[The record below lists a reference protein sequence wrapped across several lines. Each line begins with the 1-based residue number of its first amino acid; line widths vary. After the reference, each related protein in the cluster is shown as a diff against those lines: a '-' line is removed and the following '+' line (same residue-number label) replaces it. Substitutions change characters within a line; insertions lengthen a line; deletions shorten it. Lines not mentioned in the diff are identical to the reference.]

1 MSMAFEIA
9 VIAFLVLLN
18 GWFALSEMAIVSS
31 RRARLVPRA
40 NEGSKGAQVAL
51 TLSENPGRFLSA
63 VQIGITLVGILAGT
77 YSGATLTE
85 PLAEWLR
92 GYPVLAP
99 ASQTLAMVISVGAI
113 TYASLIIGELVPK
126 RLALS
131 NPEGLAILVARPMA
145 ALARLASPVVWLL
158 EVSTH
163 AVLRLMRADVTR
175 SEEVTE
181 EEIKALV
188 AAGAE
193 TGVIKPEEQ
202 ELISGVIRF
211 GDRKIKAIM
220 TPRSDVELIDLNWD
234 RDRMMRTLRES
245 PHSRLPVCQGSPDN
259 FLGVVQSRD
268 LLNAALDGE
277 VLDIGTCIRPV
288 PVVHD
293 NSPALVVLDMIKQS
307 PIHMAIVA
315 DEYGGMEG
323 IVTASDILSSI
334 VGALAEHG
342 EEYEAELV
350 QREDGS
356 WLVDGDTAVDLA
368 ADRTGCAAIAQDT
381 STYSTV
387 AGFVLSRA
395 AMIPETGA
403 VFVWDGWRFEVVDM
417 DARRIDKVLISK
429 VD

>member
-18 GWFALSEMAIVSS
+18 GWFALSEMAIVSA
-31 RRARLVPRA
+31 RKARLIPRI
-40 NEGSKGAQVAL
+40 NEGSKGAEIAL
-51 TLSENPGRFLSA
+51 RLSENPGKFLSS

-77 YSGATLTE
+77 YSGATLTD
-85 PLAEWLR
+85 PLADWLN
-92 GYPVLAP
+92 GYPLFAP
-99 ASQTLAMVISVGAI
+99 VSAPLAMVISVGAI

-131 NPEGLAILVARPMA
+131 NPERLAILVAPPMA
-145 ALARLASPVVWLL
+145 LIARLASPLVWLL
-158 EVSTH
+158 EASTH
-163 AVLRLMRADVTR
+163 GVLRLLGAHDQRED
-175 SEEVTE
+175 EVTE

-188 AAGAE
+188 AAGTE
-193 TGVIKPEEQ
+193 NGVLKPEEQ

-220 TPRSDVELIDLNWD
+220 TPRSDVELIDLTWD
-234 RDRMMRTLRES
+234 RERMLRTMRNSL
-245 PHSRLPVCQGSPDN
+245 HSRLPVCEGGPDN
-259 FLGVVQSRD
+259 FVGVIQSRD
-268 LLNAALDGE
+268 LLNAYLDGQDF
-277 VLDIGTCIRPV
+277 DIAASLRSV

-334 VGALAEHG
+334 VGALSEHG
-342 EEYEAELV
+342 EDYGVDPV

-356 WLVDGDTAVDLA
+356 WLLDGDTPVDLA
-368 ADRTGCAAIAQDT
+368 AERTGCAAIALDT
-381 STYSTV
+381 RTYSTI
-387 AGFVLSRA
+387 AGFVLARA
-395 AMIPETGA
+395 AKIPETGD

-417 DARRIDKVLISK
+417 DGRRIDKLMVSK
-429 VD
+429 AE